1 MFTAKRCIIDAD
13 TKCLSSRTRSVSHR
27 AGDFLRSVV
36 QWTREGACPVPRA
49 RSSFRCGH
57 AVSFIAHTEC
67 VSSRREFSLFCSTVD
82 AHTKCVS
89 SRREFSPFRGAVD
102 AGGRLFRSAGTKCL
116 SSRTRSVFH
125 RAGSFL
131 RSVVQWTREGASA
144 IPWRTGLARTRC
156 ACRSV
161 GGSGACV
168 SGGAEGPIGFRC
180 FQIADSTRKRRSE
193 NLRQGACGQLWLL
206 RCTAAISRTRSGSA
220 QRSALQK
227 I

>member
-1 MFTAKRCIIDAD
+1 MFRSAGTEFVS
-13 TKCLSSRTRSVSHR
+13 LRTRSVFHR

-36 QWTREGACPVPRA
+36 QWTQTRSVSHRAGGFLRSVARWTREGACSVPRA
-49 RSSFRCGH
+49 
-57 AVSFIAHTEC
+57 
-67 VSSRREFSLFCSTVD
+67 
-82 AHTKCVS
+82 
-89 SRREFSPFRGAVD
+89 
-102 AGGRLFRSAGTKCL
+102 
-116 SSRTRSVFH
+116 RSVFH
-125 RAGSFL
+125 RAHGVCFTAPGVF
-131 RSVVQWTREGASA
+131 SV
-144 IPWRTGLARTRC
+144 PWRTGLARTRC

-161 GGSGACV
+161 GGSGAYV

-206 RCTAAISRTRSGSA
+206 RCTAAISRARSGSA

>member
-1 MFTAKRCIIDAD
+1 MSLIAPEVFFVPW
-13 TKCLSSRTRSVSHR
+13 TRSVFHR
-27 AGDFLRSVV
+27 THGVCFTAPEGFSVP
-36 QWTREGACPVPRA
+36 WCSGRGRALVP
-49 RSSFRCGH
+49 FRGH
-57 AVSFIAHTEC
+57 EVSFIAHTEC
-67 VSSRREFSLFCSTVD
+67 VSPRR
-82 AHTKCVS
+82 
-89 SRREFSPFRGAVD
+89 RFSPFRGAVD

-125 RAGSFL
+125 RAGGFLCSVVQWTRTRSVFHRAGNFL

-180 FQIADSTRKRRSE
+180 FQIADSTRKRCSE

-206 RCTAAISRTRSGSA
+206 RCTAAISRARSGSA